1 MLGIKWSG
9 ETTIQLDLSLTLA
22 PVMPE
27 ARKDLLGA
35 FFAFLRQEVSE
46 SS

>member
-1 MLGIKWSG
+1 MCAGDKLSA
-9 ETTIQLDLSLTLA
+9 ETSILLDVSLTLA

-35 FFAFLRQEVSE
+35 FFPFLRQ

>member
-1 MLGIKWSG
+1 M
-9 ETTIQLDLSLTLA
+9 QLDLSLTLA

-35 FFAFLRQEVSE
+35 FFPFLGQ
-46 SS
+46 